1 MKREELKE
9 LGLDGDIIDKVMA
22 LHGRDTE
29 ASKAELAKLTEE
41 SKAELAKLTEERDA
55 VKAELDAHKET
66 VKKLEEAGAN
76 AEAVKAELETLK
88 KKVAE
93 DAEKAQQAK
102 SFDDFR
108 ETVESVLGERKFING
123 YTADSI
129 TRELYAM
136 RQDPKNTSKGVKDLL
151 DELTKDKPD
160 VFKNPN
166 TPPDMAGMG
175 NPASPDDDGV
185 SEEVMRQVMGLPPKK

>member
-29 ASKAELAKLTEE
+29 ASKAELAKLTDELNAT
-41 SKAELAKLTEERDA
+41 KAELETHR
-55 VKAELDAHKET
+55 ET
-66 VKKLEEAGAN
+66 VKKLETAGAN
-76 AEAVKAELETLK
+76 ADAVKTELEELK
-88 KKVAE
+88 RKIAE
-93 DAEKAQQAK
+93 EVEKAEKAK

-108 ETVESVLGERKFING
+108 ELVKSALGERQFVND

-129 TRELYAM
+129 TWELYGM
-136 RQDPKNTSKGVKDLL
+136 RQDPKNANKGVKDLL
-151 DELTKDKPD
+151 DELTKDKAD
-160 VFKNPN
+160 IYKNPN

-175 NPASPDDDGV
+175 NPDEPDGDGV
-185 SEEVMRQVMGLPPKK
+185 SEEVMRQAMGLPPRK

>member
-29 ASKAELAKLTEE
+29 AG
-41 SKAELAKLTEERDA
+41 KAELAKLTEERDA

-76 AEAVKAELETLK
+76 AEAVKAELEALK

-108 ETVESVLGERKFING
+108 ELVKSAMGDRQFIND

-129 TRELYAM
+129 VRELYSM
-136 RQDPKNTSKGVKDLL
+136 RQDPKNTNKGVKDML
-151 DELTKDKPD
+151 DELTKDKAD
-160 VFKNPN
+160 LFKNPN

-175 NPASPDDDGV
+175 NPANQDDGGV
-185 SEEVMRQVMGLPPKK
+185 SEDIMRQAMGLPPKK

>member
-1 MKREELKE
+1 MKREDLKE

-29 ASKAELAKLTEE
+29 ASKV
-41 SKAELAKLTEERDA
+41 ELAKLTEERDA

-108 ETVESVLGERKFING
+108 ETVESALGERKFING

-136 RQDPKNTSKGVKDLL
+136 RQDPKNASKGVKDLL
-151 DELTKDKPD
+151 DEFTKDKPD
-160 VFKNPN
+160 VFRNPN

-175 NPASPDDDGV
+175 DITDRDDDGV
-185 SEEVMRQVMGLPPKK
+185 SEDIVRQVMGLPPKK

>member
-29 ASKAELAKLTEE
+29 A

-76 AEAVKAELETLK
+76 AEAVKAELEALK

-136 RQDPKNTSKGVKDLL
+136 RQDPNNASKGVKDLL

-175 NPASPDDDGV
+175 NPANPDDDGV
-185 SEEVMRQVMGLPPKK
+185 SEDIVRQAMGLPPKK

>member
-29 ASKAELAKLTEE
+29 ASKAELAKLTDELNAT
-41 SKAELAKLTEERDA
+41 KAELEM
-55 VKAELDAHKET
+55 HMET
-66 VKKLEEAGAN
+66 VKKLETAGAN
-76 AEAVKAELETLK
+76 ADAVKTELEELK
-88 KKVAE
+88 RKIAE
-93 DAEKAQQAK
+93 DAEKAEKAK

-108 ETVESVLGERKFING
+108 ETVESALGERKFING

-136 RQDPKNTSKGVKDLL
+136 RQDPKNASKGVKDLL

-175 NPASPDDDGV
+175 TPSDQDDDGV
-185 SEEVMRQVMGLPPKK
+185 SEDIMRQAMGLPPKK